1 MRGGERLMGG
11 VLRHLRWAAQYVPQ
25 TCILQG
31 LKFPCS
37 SSLVSRRPLWRAVAF
52 QYPLVHPN
60 ADMQELTWCNPAPVR
75 LPFVSI
81 CASEAW
87 SRLTDSL
94 QTLSL
99 IVAGIRQ
106 GKLWSRALEPQ
117 PLQATVSS
125 GVRSQEREQGFD
137 IGRHPA
143 IMDWS
148 MSVWA
153 GGLVLGFN
161 VVVLVVLGVV
171 LVFGKK
177 SPTIHYPCREVWTT
191 LIMAWPVPGSVAPAN
206 RE

>member
-1 MRGGERLMGG
+1 MRGGERRMGG

-81 CASEAW
+81 CASKAW

-106 GKLWSRALEPQ
+106 GKQRSRALEPQ
-117 PLQATVSS
+117 PL
-125 GVRSQEREQGFD
+125 RSTGYRLVWRQVAGEGTG
-137 IGRHPA
+137 IRHRA
-143 IMDWS
+143 AS
-148 MSVWA
+148 RYY
-153 GGLVLGFN
+153 GLEYGLVGW
-161 VVVLVVLGVV
+161 
-171 LVFGKK
+171 
-177 SPTIHYPCREVWTT
+177 C
-191 LIMAWPVPGSVAPAN
+191 
-206 RE
+206 